1 MTHADISRVV
11 NFFVNFAEDHALV
24 LPGRVPGFKRFDIKL
39 LPSSYTKAS
48 IWRLY
53 TTAMEAAGD
62 RAVKYDAFR
71 RLWKS
76 LVSYIVKTRPMTD
89 LCWMCQKN
97 NSAIYRSTNTSDE
110 SKSERIR
117 QQQAHLDKVVIAR
130 SLYQEMVR
138 ASKVS
143 VQDFRLGVNVPASR
157 DITVH
162 YSFDYAQQVH
172 YPSDPM

>member
-1 MTHADISRVV
+1 MKHYKEFGLTPRHKRSGGRHAADVRLMTHTDISRVV
-11 NFFVNFAEDHALV
+11 NFLVNFAEDHALV

-76 LVSYIVKTRPMTD
+76 LVPYIVKTRPMTD
-89 LCWMCQKN
+89 L
-97 NSAIYRSTNTSDE
+97 
-110 SKSERIR
+110 
-117 QQQAHLDKVVIAR
+117 
-130 SLYQEMVR
+130 
-138 ASKVS
+138 
-143 VQDFRLGVNVPASR
+143 
-157 DITVH
+157 
-162 YSFDYAQQVH
+162 
-172 YPSDPM
+172 